1 MKTISFILFSFLL
14 FNVSVRAQP
23 SGYTRGGAEAT
34 MKQMKLLFTE
44 SFLFSRGMPVIP
56 GDLANSKPAVL
67 AALAESDKVI
77 TEFDQ
82 KVTEFINSKPTAA
95 VLKSN
100 YSSIIS
106 ISNRAALAITK
117 AASAKDEYRVMS
129 AVVFLQELYLYK
141 AYINAAIRIYPEAI
155 SLQEQLEGLNTAI
168 TKQGSREDYIA
179 QMEKNQLDYVKSLR
193 MKKAV
198 ASDPSIEKMV
208 KNSYE
213 SSWATDKITVVK
225 VHIVSNWVI
234 EKNVMDI
241 PLNKELDVNMA
252 IKKADGTCA
261 LAAGTV
267 RCVYEGG
274 GKYGAPYLTMPTPP
288 TTVPCENIPNT
299 SK

>member
-1 MKTISFILFSFLL
+1 MKTISFYFFSFLL
-14 FNVSVRAQP
+14 FNVSVWAQP

-44 SFLFSRGMPVIP
+44 SFLFSRGMPNIP

-100 YSSIIS
+100 YSNVIS

-141 AYINAAIRIYPEAI
+141 AYINAAIRLYPEAI
-155 SLQEQLEGLNTAI
+155 SLQEQQEILEAAI
-168 TKQGSREDYIA
+168 SKQGSREEYMA
-179 QMEKNQLDYVKSLR
+179 RMEKNQIDYVKSLR
-193 MKKAV
+193 MKNAV
-198 ASDPSIEKMV
+198 ATDPAIEKMV
-208 KNSYE
+208 KAAYE
-213 SSWATDKITVVK
+213 KSWAADKVTVIK
-225 VHIVSNWVI
+225 VHIVSHWVI
-234 EKNVMDI
+234 EKNVLDI

-252 IKKADGTCA
+252 IKKADGSCA
-261 LAAGTV
+261 LAAGRV
-267 RCVYEGG
+267 RAEYEGG
-274 GKYGAPYLTMPTPP
+274 GKYGSPYLSMPSPP
-288 TTVPCENIPNT
+288 TTVPCENIPST

>member
-1 MKTISFILFSFLL
+1 MKTISFYFFSFLL
-14 FNVSVRAQP
+14 FNVSVWAQP
-23 SGYTRGGAEAT
+23 SGYTRGGAEAK

-44 SFLFSRGMPVIP
+44 SFLFSRGMPNIP

-100 YSSIIS
+100 YSNVIS

-155 SLQEQLEGLNTAI
+155 SLQEQLEGLNAAI

-179 QMEKNQLDYVKSLR
+179 QMEKNQLDYVKNLR

-208 KNSYE
+208 KSSYE
-213 SSWATDKITVVK
+213 SSWAADKITVVK

-234 EKNVMDI
+234 EKNVLDI
-241 PLNKELDVNMA
+241 PLNKELDVNMS

-274 GKYGAPYLTMPTPP
+274 GKYGAPYLTMPSPP
-288 TTVPCENIPNT
+288 TTVPCENIPIT

>member
-100 YSSIIS
+100 YSSVIS

-234 EKNVMDI
+234 EKNVLDI

>member
-100 YSSIIS
+100 YSSVIS

>member
-234 EKNVMDI
+234 EKNVLDI